1 MGSSH
6 HLKRIAM
13 PRSWPLPRKTTVWV
27 TRPRAGGHALN
38 RCMALGVVL
47 RDVIGV
53 AHSSR
58 EARVILHDGA
68 VQIDGRIVRDIR
80 QGVGLMDVLT
90 LGEQNYRCVLD
101 ERGKLRYR
109 PISKK
114 DAAWKPCRI
123 ENKTTIKGGLTQL
136 NLHDGRN
143 IIVED
148 GSLYSTRDTLRISLP
163 EQKIL
168 DHIPFT
174 DGASVYLTGGS
185 HVGATA
191 AIKESITT
199 RSSMPN
205 EIVFDEFST
214 IEDHVFIIA
223 KKTPLPGI
231 EVSA

>member
-27 TRPRAGGHALN
+27 TRPRAGGHSLE
-38 RCMALGVVL
+38 RCMALGVVM

-53 AHSSR
+53 AHTVR
-58 EARVILHDGA
+58 EARVILHNGDVKVDGK
-68 VQIDGRIVRDIR
+68 IVRDVR
-80 QGVGLMDVLT
+80 QGVGLMDVLS

-101 ERGKLRYR
+101 DRGKLRYR

-123 ENKTTIKGGLTQL
+123 ENKTTIKGGQTQL

-143 IIVED
+143 IIVKD
-148 GSLYSTRDTLRISLP
+148 GSKYATRDTLRISVP

-168 DHIPFT
+168 DHVAFA
-174 DGASVYLTGGS
+174 DGAAVFLIGGS
-185 HVGATA
+185 HVGGTA
-191 AIKESITT
+191 SIKESLTK

-205 EIVFDEFST
+205 EVIFDDFGT
-214 IEDHVFIIA
+214 IEDHVFVIS

-231 EVSA
+231 EVNA